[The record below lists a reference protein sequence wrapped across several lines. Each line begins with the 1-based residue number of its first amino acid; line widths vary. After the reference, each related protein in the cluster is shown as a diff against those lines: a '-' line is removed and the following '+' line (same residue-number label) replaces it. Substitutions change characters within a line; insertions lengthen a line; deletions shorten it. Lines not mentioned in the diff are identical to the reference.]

1 MKRALQV
8 CLGDEG
14 RPVGDP
20 RYDRQGARE
29 HAAFTYDATWLAAPN
44 GFALERFAQAF
55 EHSERAAARE
65 ASG

>member
-1 MKRALQV
+1 M
-8 CLGDEG
+8 
-14 RPVGDP
+14 GDP